1 MAEKGIECEIEQI
14 NIVKGENL
22 SDDFLVINPRGLL
35 PVLVLDDGTILTESV
50 AICFYLESIYP
61 DPSLMGR
68 TPIEIAH
75 ITARQREMEFD
86 GLLPAAEVF
95 RNSYPGF
102 AKRGI
107 GGNVGEVDAI
117 PALADRGRASLLR
130 WYRRLDEHL
139 AHDQFIVGDKFTNAD
154 IAALCALDF
163 ATSAARVPVSNE
175 FKNLKH
181 WHAEV
186 SARPSTQIEL

>member
-1 MAEKGIECEIEQI
+1 MAEKGIECEIEQV

-61 DPSLMGR
+61 DPPLMGR

-117 PALADRGRASLLR
+117 PAFADRGRASLLR
-130 WYRRLDEHL
+130 WYHGLDEHL
-139 AHDQFIVGDKFTNAD
+139 ANDQFIVDDKFTNAD

-163 ATSAARVPVSNE
+163 ATTAGFER
-175 FKNLKH
+175 
-181 WHAEV
+181 
-186 SARPSTQIEL
+186 I